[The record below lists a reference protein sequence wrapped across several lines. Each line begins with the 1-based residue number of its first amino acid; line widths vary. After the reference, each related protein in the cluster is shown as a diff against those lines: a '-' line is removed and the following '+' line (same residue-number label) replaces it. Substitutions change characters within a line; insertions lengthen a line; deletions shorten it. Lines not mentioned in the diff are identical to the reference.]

1 MKLATETLKQMII
14 NEIRGLLNEDNVE
27 GLFADYQSL
36 KKEYDVAKS
45 ESDYETMNRVSEDLQ
60 NLGEDVLMVMDKD
73 DPRGEDII
81 HFIYT
86 VLDV

>member
-1 MKLATETLKQMII
+1 MKLSTETLKQMII

-36 KKEYDVAKS
+36 KQKYEIAKD
-45 ESDYETMNRVSEDLQ
+45 EGDYETMNQASEELKV
-60 NLGEDVLMVMDKD
+60 LGEDILMVMDKD

-81 HFIYT
+81 DFIYN
-86 VLDV
+86 VLR

>member
-1 MKLATETLKQMII
+1 MKLSTETLKQIII

-36 KKEYDVAKS
+36 KQEYDVAKG
-45 ESDYETMNRVSEDLQ
+45 EGDYETMNRVSEDLQ

-73 DPRGEDII
+73 DPRGDDII
-81 HFIYT
+81 DFIYSD
-86 VLDV
+86 LG